1 MDEGCMEDELIAAL
15 IATEAGIAD
24 IWGTDHELIA
34 DHILTGALDSV
45 EAAME
50 EDKPVSEV
58 NLFI

>member
-1 MDEGCMEDELIAAL
+1 MDEGCMEDELIAVL
-15 IATEAGIAD
+15 EAAED
-24 IWGTDHELIA
+24 IWGTDHEHIA

-50 EDKPVSEV
+50 EDQPVSEV